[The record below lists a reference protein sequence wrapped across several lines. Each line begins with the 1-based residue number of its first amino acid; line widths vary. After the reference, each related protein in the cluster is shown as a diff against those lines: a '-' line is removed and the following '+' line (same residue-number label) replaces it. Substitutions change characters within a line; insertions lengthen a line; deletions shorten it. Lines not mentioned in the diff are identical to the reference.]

1 MARVCS
7 NDFFLLPRLTLRAQL
22 LNPQLLLA
30 RAPRRISSLN
40 KRSASRILLVSPPL
54 QRPANENLKTPRRP
68 PGGENDKDPHAD
80 IPFFFAHSPTH

>member
-40 KRSASRILLVSPPL
+40 KRSASRILLVSPLL
-54 QRPANENLKTPRRP
+54 QRPANEKPRKT
-68 PGGENDKDPHAD
+68 PGGENNKDPHAD
-80 IPFFFAHSPTH
+80 IPIF